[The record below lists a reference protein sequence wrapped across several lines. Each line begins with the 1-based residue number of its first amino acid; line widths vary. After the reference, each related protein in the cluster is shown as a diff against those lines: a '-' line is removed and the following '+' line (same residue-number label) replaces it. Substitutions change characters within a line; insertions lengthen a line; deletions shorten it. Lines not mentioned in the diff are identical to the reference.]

1 LKRNTIIELGSSGSR
16 AENPPPIAPDSPN
29 VAPAASTATNVR
41 VGGSRSAAIKI
52 RRHGCVI
59 DLSEMPLPP
68 EVLFHR
74 YFQELSPFWREK
86 YRGKHDL
93 EALET
98 LELRPLLVAIQ
109 GALNE
114 GLNEE
119 HAVREPVDSHPFH
132 LDYIDST
139 VPNALAFRHDDYAFI
154 GITIRLVNE
163 LWDASDLLGKSEVI
177 ASLIG
182 VRLVGEQR
190 EALRVV
196 FFRTMLSF
204 IVLHEWTHHI
214 HGHVGPRGL
223 GSVHFDE
230 ILDGGQGGD
239 LESQAL
245 EVDAD
250 GYAVHL
256 VLNNLIAG
264 NARASAVTTFL
275 KLDEQPL
282 SVQDEVL
289 FACFVV
295 AVGAFLYIRHP
306 VTVNSANVYTLTHPP
321 QAERMNFIMNQAMRW
336 CQPSRADLAARMAL
350 DRFQKLMRGTAEAT
364 PGDSG
369 GINWAAQTAFL
380 MSPDGREYNRK
391 LNGVYQSYVQTLF
404 PT

>member
-1 LKRNTIIELGSSGSR
+1 
-16 AENPPPIAPDSPN
+16 
-29 VAPAASTATNVR
+29 
-41 VGGSRSAAIKI
+41 
-52 RRHGCVI
+52 
-59 DLSEMPLPP
+59 MPLPP

-74 YFQELSPFWREK
+74 YFQELSLFWREK

-93 EALET
+93 ERLEPP
-98 LELRPLLVAIQ
+98 ELRPLLVAIQ
-109 GALNE
+109 GALND

-119 HAVREPVDSHPFH
+119 HAVREPVDCAPFH
-132 LDYIDST
+132 FDYIDST
-139 VPNALAFRHDDYAFI
+139 VPNALAFRHDDYSFI
-154 GITIRLVNE
+154 GITIPLVYE
-163 LWDASDLLGKSEVI
+163 LWHASDLLGKSEVI

-204 IVLHEWTHHI
+204 VVLHEWTHHI
-214 HGHVGPRGL
+214 HGHVGLRGL

-230 ILDGGQGGD
+230 ILDGAQSGD

-264 NARASAVTTFL
+264 SARASAVTTFL
-275 KLDEQPL
+275 QLEVEPV

-289 FACFVV
+289 LACFVV
-295 AVGAFLYIRHP
+295 AVGAFLYIRQP
-306 VTVNSANVYTLTHPP
+306 VTVNSTNIYTLTHPP
-321 QAERMNFIMNQAMRW
+321 QAERMNFVMTQAMRW
-336 CQPSRADLAARMAL
+336 CQPSRPGLAAWMTL
-350 DRFQKLMRGTAEAT
+350 DRFQKLMRGVAEASR
-364 PGDSG
+364 GDSG

-380 MSPDGREYNRK
+380 MSPDGLEYNRK
-391 LNGVYQSYVQTLF
+391 LNSVYESHLQSLF
-404 PT
+404 PKAAGNHPAMTAIQMDTPKSI

>member
-1 LKRNTIIELGSSGSR
+1 MKIL
-16 AENPPPIAPDSPN
+16 
-29 VAPAASTATNVR
+29 AAL
-41 VGGSRSAAIKI
+41 
-52 RRHGCVI
+52 VI
-59 DLSEMPLPP
+59 DSLEMPLPP

-74 YFQELSPFWREK
+74 YFQELGPFDRKK

-93 EALET
+93 ERLEPP
-98 LELRPLLVAIQ
+98 ELRPLLVAIQ

-119 HAVREPVDSHPFH
+119 DAVRVPVDCGPFH
-132 LDYIDST
+132 FDYIDST
-139 VPNALAFRHDDYAFI
+139 VPNALAFRHDDYSFI
-154 GITIRLVNE
+154 GITITLVYE
-163 LWDASDLLGKSEVI
+163 LWDASDLLGKSEEI

-204 IVLHEWTHHI
+204 VVLHEWTHHI
-214 HGHVGPRGL
+214 HGHVSPLGL

-239 LESQAL
+239 LGSQAF

-256 VLNNLIAG
+256 LLNNLIAG
-264 NARASAVTTFL
+264 NARASAVAIFL
-275 KLDEQPL
+275 KLDEEPV

-295 AVGAFLYIRHP
+295 AVGAFLYIRP
-306 VTVNSANVYTLTHPP
+306 PLTVNSTNVYTLSHPP
-321 QAERMNFIMNQAMRW
+321 QAERMNFIINQAMRW
-336 CQPSRADLAARMAL
+336 CQPSRVGLAAWMTL
-350 DRFQKLMRGTAEAT
+350 DRFQKLMRGAAEAT
-364 PGDSG
+364 LGDSG

-380 MSPDGREYNRK
+380 TSPGGREYNRK
-391 LNGVYQSYVQTLF
+391 LNGVYESHL
-404 PT
+404 